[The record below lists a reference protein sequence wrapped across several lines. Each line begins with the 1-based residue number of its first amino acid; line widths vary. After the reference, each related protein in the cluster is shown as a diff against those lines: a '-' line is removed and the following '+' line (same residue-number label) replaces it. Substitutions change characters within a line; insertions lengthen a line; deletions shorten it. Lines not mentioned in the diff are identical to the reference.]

1 MAFDSLN
8 GLKIAFLVTDS
19 FEQVEMTEPRSA
31 ALGRNPTRHSIPI
44 SDWLYWLPIKAK
56 PPQPSGRNAMEPFI
70 SKHAQAIIG
79 TLSGF
84 DRRVFRG
91 TLRYLAHCA
100 GMSSYLWTMGVLLK
114 DFATF
119 AQDVT
124 ERLKEASQALARR
137 IGR

>member
-1 MAFDSLN
+1 
-8 GLKIAFLVTDS
+8 
-19 FEQVEMTEPRSA
+19 
-31 ALGRNPTRHSIPI
+31 
-44 SDWLYWLPIKAK
+44 
-56 PPQPSGRNAMEPFI
+56 MEPFI

-84 DRRVFRG
+84 DRLVFRG
-91 TLRYLAHCA
+91 TLRFLAHCA

-137 IGR
+137 IGRPILYLASSNTNKERIARKMAAADGIKDGLICILTHCCPVN